1 MLLIFDSF
9 ARSDQVMAALGAQ
22 PAEDLPSIQLAEDGS
37 TAGHVRDYVYRGEM
51 VATSVILA
59 KELGGVAAW
68 RAKANTLIAAMG
80 EATAVLLFH
89 NLLPTNHREAP
100 VTLINPGVDALLQ
113 TLGGGGGGQLNDRE
127 RAALGKALQLRKP
140 PPLARSRA
148 GRDAQLRRVFA
159 GGARATTHELPTYA
173 RQSLEALMNAHAQGG
188 MIQNPD
194 GEEDIALMHEVP
206 DPNGDPNNDADDDGQ
221 LALALSASLAER
233 QPSPPRRAIKRTW
246 QEVMHQDGE
255 AAKPGEAVCIAC
267 KENRASICITPC
279 AHQVLCDRCAR
290 HWMEIGGKCPV
301 CKGECEDL
309 IRPFVS
315 GAE

>member
-1 MLLIFDSF
+1 
-9 ARSDQVMAALGAQ
+9 MAALGAQ
-22 PAEDLPSIQLAEDGS
+22 PVEDLPNIQLAEDGS

-68 RAKANTLIAAMG
+68 RDKANTLIAACG

-89 NLLPTNHREAP
+89 NLLPANHREAP

-113 TLGGGGGGQLNDRE
+113 TLGGGGGAQLGDRE

-140 PPLARSRA
+140 PPLARTRA

-159 GGARATTHELPTYA
+159 GGVRATTHELPTYA
-173 RQSLEALMNAHAQGG
+173 RQSLEALMN
-188 MIQNPD
+188 PD

-206 DPNGDPNNDADDDGQ
+206 AQDDDDDDDPDGQ
-221 LALALSASLAER
+221 LALALSASLVER

-246 QEVMHQDGE
+246 QEVLHQDGE
-255 AAKPGEAVCIAC
+255 PAKQGEAVCIAC